1 MSKIIFS
8 IMDHN
13 SFASSFRFPRPLAGE
28 GEGEGLTAVAP
39 PSPLILSLQG
49 RARRFLRAAVCAAI
63 AAVTATL
70 VHFVF
75 VLSVSKVEAQ
85 SDFFKGKQ
93 MKIVV
98 GASAGAASDLYAR
111 AVAQHLPKQIP
122 GRPEIVVQNMPGGGS
137 MTAAN
142 YIYSV
147 AKPDGLTLG
156 AVTAPIY
163 FAQLLGRKE
172 AQFDWAKF
180 SWIGT
185 PEENDELFFMRSD
198 QPYKTL
204 LDLRKTGEAPRCG
217 ASGVGSTGFYIPKL
231 LEEIFG
237 VKINM
242 VTGYPGAADI
252 DLAVEKNEIHCRGTT
267 ISAFFGREP
276 GKTWAKN
283 GFVRF
288 LVQTGDKRNHRLPD
302 TPTIWEMMDQEK
314 GDKSMDAKKRLARV
328 VLGPGAFGRPILAT
342 PGIPTDR
349 VKILRD
355 AYMNMLKDG
364 EFVAEAKKRQWEIAP
379 VSGERL
385 EALAKE
391 VIHQPADIVERM
403 KKVMGE

>member
-1 MSKIIFS
+1 MRNLWFLLFFILI
-8 IMDHN
+8 H
-13 SFASSFRFPRPLAGE
+13 ASSG
-28 GEGEGLTAVAP
+28 
-39 PSPLILSLQG
+39 Q
-49 RARRFLRAAVCAAI
+49 
-63 AAVTATL
+63 
-70 VHFVF
+70 
-75 VLSVSKVEAQ
+75 AQ

-111 AVAQHLPKQIP
+111 VVANFLPKQIP
-122 GRPEIVVQNMPGGGS
+122 GKPEIIVQNMPGGGS
-137 MTAAN
+137 LTAAN
-142 YIYSV
+142 YVYGV

-172 AQFDWAKF
+172 VQFDWAKF
-180 SWIGT
+180 TWIGT
-185 PEENDELFFMRSD
+185 PEENDELFFLRSD

-204 LDLRKTGEAPRCG
+204 LDLRKAADAPRCG
-217 ASGVGSTGFYIPKL
+217 ASGVGSTGYYIPKL
-231 LEEIFG
+231 LEEVFA

-242 VTGYPGAADI
+242 VTGYPGAADV
-252 DLAVEKNEIHCRGTT
+252 DLAVEKNEVHCRGTT

-288 LVQTGDKRNHRLPD
+288 LVQTGDKRNHRLPE
-302 TPTIWEMMDQEK
+302 TPTIWELMDQEK
-314 GDKSMDAKKRLARV
+314 AMDAKKRLARV

-342 PGIPTDR
+342 PGIPPER

-355 AYMNMLKDG
+355 AYVNMLKDS
-364 EFVAEAKKRQWEIAP
+364 EFVAEAKKRQWEINP

-391 VIHQPADIVERM
+391 VINQPADIVERM
-403 KKVMGE
+403 KKVMGEP

>member
-1 MSKIIFS
+1 MRNLLFLLFFILI
-8 IMDHN
+8 H
-13 SFASSFRFPRPLAGE
+13 ASSVP
-28 GEGEGLTAVAP
+28 
-39 PSPLILSLQG
+39 
-49 RARRFLRAAVCAAI
+49 
-63 AAVTATL
+63 
-70 VHFVF
+70 
-75 VLSVSKVEAQ
+75 AQ
-85 SDFFKGKQ
+85 NDFFKGKQ

-111 AVAQHLPKQIP
+111 VVANFLPKQIP
-122 GRPEIVVQNMPGGGS
+122 GKPEIIVQNMPGGGS
-137 MTAAN
+137 LTAAN
-142 YIYSV
+142 YVYSV

-172 AQFDWAKF
+172 VQFDWAKF
-180 SWIGT
+180 TWIGT
-185 PEENDELFFMRSD
+185 PEENDELFFLRSD

-204 LDLRKTGEAPRCG
+204 LDLRKAADAPRCG
-217 ASGVGSTGFYIPKL
+217 ASGVGSTGYYIPKL
-231 LEEIFG
+231 LEEVFA

-242 VTGYPGAADI
+242 VTGYPGAADV
-252 DLAVEKNEIHCRGTT
+252 DLAVEKNEVHCRGTT

-288 LVQTGDKRNHRLPD
+288 LVQTGDKRNHRLPE
-302 TPTIWEMMDQEK
+302 TPTIWELMDQEK
-314 GDKSMDAKKRLARV
+314 AMDAKKRLARV

-342 PGIPTDR
+342 PGIPPDR

-355 AYMNMLKDG
+355 AYVNMLKDS
-364 EFVAEAKKRQWEIAP
+364 EFVAEAKKRQWEINP

-391 VIHQPADIVERM
+391 VINQPADIVERM
-403 KKVMGE
+403 KKVMGES

>member
-1 MSKIIFS
+1 MQKALLIVLLLLI
-8 IMDHN
+8 H
-13 SFASSFRFPRPLAGE
+13 SSGVR
-28 GEGEGLTAVAP
+28 
-39 PSPLILSLQG
+39 
-49 RARRFLRAAVCAAI
+49 
-63 AAVTATL
+63 
-70 VHFVF
+70 
-75 VLSVSKVEAQ
+75 AQ

-111 AVAQHLPKQIP
+111 MVANHLPKQIA
-122 GRPEIVVQNMPGGGS
+122 GRPEIIVQNMPGGGS
-137 MTAAN
+137 LTAAN
-142 YIYSV
+142 YVYSV

-172 AQFDWAKF
+172 VQFDWAKF
-180 SWIGT
+180 TWIGT
-185 PEENDELFFMRSD
+185 PEENDELFFIRSD

-204 LDLRKTGEAPRCG
+204 LDLRKAADPPRCG

-231 LEEIFG
+231 IEEIFG
-237 VKINM
+237 VRINV
-242 VTGYPGAADI
+242 VTGYPGAADV

-302 TPTIWEMMDQEK
+302 TPTIWELMDQEK
-314 GDKSMDAKKRLARV
+314 GMDAKKRLARV

-342 PGIPTDR
+342 PGIPPDR
-349 VKILRD
+349 VKLLRD
-355 AYMNMLKDG
+355 AYLNMLKDP
-364 EFVAEAKKRQWEIAP
+364 EFAAEAKKRQWEIAP
-379 VSGERL
+379 ISGERL

-391 VIHQPADIVERM
+391 VINQPPDIIERM
-403 KKVMGE
+403 KKVMGES